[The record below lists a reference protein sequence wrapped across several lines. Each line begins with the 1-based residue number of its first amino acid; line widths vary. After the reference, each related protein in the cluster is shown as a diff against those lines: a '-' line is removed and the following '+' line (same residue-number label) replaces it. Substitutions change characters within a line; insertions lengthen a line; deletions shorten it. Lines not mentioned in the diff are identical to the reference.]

1 MLTKELIL
9 LTWEQDWDETKYF
22 TFTHEGDSV
31 GYDIE
36 LDQFYLGDYKYEIS
50 HGQASKLLA

>member
-22 TFTHEGDSV
+22 TFTEEGDSV

-36 LDQFYLGDYKYEIS
+36 LDQFYLGDYKYGIS
-50 HGQASKLLA
+50 PELASRLLA